1 MRIENRATLKLLCE
15 HADALAKQLAS
26 SSSNVDKAKWDISSS
41 YTDDDVTESVNQL
54 LEASNNAYQSIR
66 AFFEN
71 TQHLR
76 WQGKDTSH
84 PLFRDSDTSIRRE
97 CQRLGICAAFLH
109 DGAFL
114 LKTVHP
120 ISRYS
125 KRASKSPHDMEVASA
140 ISEAIKEAMNQG
152 AYSPST
158 LTGPVTFFFWHV
170 YRSPS
175 NTPYVPPDND
185 NYLTK
190 SIIDIIC
197 NAVGLSDM
205 GTAAYIFHG
214 SVQTD
219 GVPEATYVFVVPRSS
234 AMSDYFSFEG
244 AKMHIPTEM
253 LKRE

>member
-15 HADALAKQLAS
+15 HADSLAKQLAS
-26 SSSNVDKAKWDISSS
+26 SSANVDKAKWDISSS
-41 YTDDDVTESVNQL
+41 YTDDDATESVNQL

-66 AFFEN
+66 TFFEN

-84 PLFRDSDTSIRRE
+84 PLFCDLGASIRWE
-97 CQRLGICAAFLH
+97 CQRLGIRATFLH

-114 LKTVHP
+114 LKTIHP

-140 ISEAIKEAMNQG
+140 ISEAIKEAMDLG
-152 AYSPST
+152 VYSPST

-175 NTPYVPPDND
+175 KSPYVPPDND

-244 AKMHIPTEM
+244 AKMHIPAEM
-253 LKRE
+253 LSRE

>member
-41 YTDDDVTESVNQL
+41 YTDDDVAESVNQL

-158 LTGPVTFFFWHV
+158 HTGPVTYFFSHE
-170 YRSPS
+170 YRSP
-175 NTPYVPPDND
+175 
-185 NYLTK
+185 
-190 SIIDIIC
+190 
-197 NAVGLSDM
+197 
-205 GTAAYIFHG
+205 
-214 SVQTD
+214 
-219 GVPEATYVFVVPRSS
+219 
-234 AMSDYFSFEG
+234 
-244 AKMHIPTEM
+244 
-253 LKRE
+253 